1 MNSDTAI
8 DYYHLFAKYV
18 TRLAALSV
26 QRDEIDLEATKLRE
40 LMLATFPLLPAD
52 KQKIFQ
58 KEIDEIETQS
68 GGLLAAIKLVF
79 SRHKEVWLTPPQV
92 RDYLN
97 EMGFDLTKY
106 RANPLAS
113 IGTTMKRLADTDAR
127 IESKVVDS
135 QTTYRRRT
143 SLLEHIGSQYK
154 QGFDPDK
161 LPDEVRDAVHPV
173 RKLAKGMRF
182 RRPVDV
188 SGRTSAYDSGMRG
201 DEKPKK

>member
-1 MNSDTAI
+1 MNSDTTI

-18 TRLAALSV
+18 TRLAALGL
-26 QRDEIDLEATKLRE
+26 QRDEIDLETTKLRE

-79 SRHKEVWLTPPQV
+79 SRHKETWLTPPQV

-127 IESKVVDS
+127 IESKVVDG

-143 SLLEHIGSQYK
+143 TLLEHMGAEYK
-154 QGFDPDK
+154 RGFGTLAQLNPDK
-161 LPDEVRDAVHPV
+161 LPDEI
-173 RKLAKGMRF
+173 
-182 RRPVDV
+182 
-188 SGRTSAYDSGMRG
+188 RG
-201 DEKPKK
+201 VLGHPKKK